1 MKRTHNSQ
9 WALTAMTGEE
19 LEQAL
24 HRELSSKK
32 PNWDAAGQYLHE
44 QHRRVRQQRE
54 LTPEEQDAYRE
65 FLQAQQQITESE
77 KRPLRRPL
85 RPLLA
90 TAVAVCLLIAIATV
104 SLGTGGVYGSWS
116 ADYFHLIG
124 HPDAAV
130 PVPADYVFR
139 TERPELQKIYALVV
153 QEFGEQ
159 RIVPTWIPEGYT
171 QEELGVWDLSHAVY
185 SFLTSGDHRIS
196 ISFTEYREKS
206 PRNYSKDNMIPFVYE
221 VAGVSHYI
229 FSNAGRWVAVWE
241 VNGLECKI
249 STSCSKETLFCIVD
263 SIYEEIE

>member
-1 MKRTHNSQ
+1 MKKTHNSQ
-9 WALTAMTGEE
+9 WALTAMTEEE

-44 QHRRVRQQRE
+44 LHRRVRQQRE

-65 FLQAQQQITESE
+65 FFQAQQQIAESE
-77 KRPLRRPL
+77 KRPLRLSL

-104 SLGTGGVYGSWS
+104 SLGTGGVFGSWS

-124 HPDAAV
+124 QPDATV

-153 QEFGEQ
+153 REFGEQ

-171 QEELGVWDLSHAVY
+171 QEELGVWDISHAVY
-185 SFLTSGDHRIS
+185 SFLTSGDQRIS
-196 ISFTEYREKS
+196 IDFTEYREKN
-206 PRNYSKDNMIPFVYE
+206 PHNYSKDNVTPVVYE
-221 VAGVSHYI
+221 IAGVKHYI
-229 FSNAGRWVAVWE
+229 FSNAGHWVTAWE
-241 VNGLECKI
+241 VNGIECCI
-249 STSCSKETLFCIVD
+249 STSLSREVLMQIID
-263 SIYEEIE
+263 SIYKGG

>member
-1 MKRTHNSQ
+1 MKKTHNTQ
-9 WALTAMTGEE
+9 WAHTAMTGEE

-24 HRELSSKK
+24 HRELSSNK
-32 PNWDAAGQYLHE
+32 PNWDSVQLYLHE
-44 QHRRVRQQRE
+44 LHLRVRQQRE

-65 FLQAQQQITESE
+65 FLQAQQQVAEPE

-90 TAVAVCLLIAIATV
+90 AAVAVCLLITIATV

-124 HPDAAV
+124 HPDATV

-171 QEELGVWDLSHAVY
+171 QEELIVLDLSHTVY
-185 SFLTSGDHRIS
+185 SSLTSGDQRIS
-196 ISFTEYREKS
+196 IDFTEYREKN
-206 PRNYSKDNMIPFVYE
+206 PRNYCKDNVTPDVYE
-221 VAGVSHYI
+221 IAGVKHYI
-229 FSNAGRWVAVWE
+229 FSNAGNWVATWE
-241 VNGLECKI
+241 VNGIECGLFI
-249 STSCSKETLFCIVD
+249 SLSKEVLIQIID
-263 SIYEEIE
+263 SIYKGG